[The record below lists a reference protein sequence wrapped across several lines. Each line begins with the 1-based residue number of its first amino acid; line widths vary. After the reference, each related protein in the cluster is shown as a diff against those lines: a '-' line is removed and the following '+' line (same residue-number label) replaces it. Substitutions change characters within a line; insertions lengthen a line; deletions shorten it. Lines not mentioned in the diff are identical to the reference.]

1 MKKAMI
7 FFAMV
12 LLSITASAQNDLRRA
27 EWLSDQDWEI
37 INSKPDYFKAVLTV
51 QDSLM
56 AGQLIS
62 VQHLQDLM
70 PKTFEEFRI
79 FLTMENYAV
88 VKTDK
93 NIIRVEDEKAIY
105 TIAENLAKAD
115 ILDMMRYYLKWKEW
129 SDGWI
134 GEVVWDATVEI
145 ENRHP
150 EKFRQLAAKSKWYED
165 WKDYRNE
172 YVKEVLNPLKVGF
185 QDQVSQ
191 NKQMNYD
198 TRTYQ
203 LFESAYWESGTLD
216 TNFFVLMFNYI
227 LVDLKHSEEFSE
239 SFAFHLFNLLK
250 KYPYNIFQLQ
260 DFVSLME
267 REDQEEIMNGVL
279 SDLFFE
285 TTIKLYRCKEKV
297 SETDFFQE
305 FPFLNSEENAVRV
318 RKIIEDYYEE

>member
-1 MKKAMI
+1 MI
-7 FFAMV
+7 FCVAM
-12 LLSITASAQNDLRRA
+12 LFSIIAWAQNDLRRA
-27 EWLSDQDWEI
+27 EGLSDRDWEI
-37 INSKPDYFKAVLTV
+37 INGNPDYFKAVLAV

-70 PKTFEEFRI
+70 PKTYEEFQI
-79 FLTMENYAV
+79 FLTMEYYAV
-88 VKTDK
+88 IKTDK

-105 TIAENLAKAD
+105 TIAENLAKSD
-115 ILDMMRYYLKWKEW
+115 ILDMMRCYLKWKEW
-129 SDGWI
+129 CDGWI
-134 GEVVWDATVEI
+134 GEVVWSATVEI

-150 EKFRQLAAKSKWYED
+150 EKFRQLMANSKWYED

-239 SFAFHLFNLLK
+239 SFAFHLFNLFK

-260 DFVSLME
+260 DYVSLMGKE
-267 REDQEEIMNGVL
+267 EQEKIMNNVL

-285 TTIKLYRCKEKV
+285 TTIRLYDSEKKV
-297 SETDFFQE
+297 SETDFFLE

-318 RKIIEDYYEE
+318 RKIIEDFYEE

>member
-27 EWLSDQDWEI
+27 EGLSDQDWEI

-115 ILDMMRYYLKWKEW
+115 ILDMMRYYLKWEEW

>member
-115 ILDMMRYYLKWKEW
+115 ILDMMRYYLKWEEW

-285 TTIKLYRCKEKV
+285 TTIKLYRSKEKV

>member
-1 MKKAMI
+1 MRKAII
-7 FFAMV
+7 FCVAM
-12 LLSITASAQNDLRRA
+12 LFSIITWAQNDLRRA
-27 EWLSDQDWEI
+27 EGLSDQDWEI

-115 ILDMMRYYLKWKEW
+115 ILDMMSYYLKWNEW

-172 YVKEVLNPLKVGF
+172 YVKEVLNPLKVRF
-185 QDQVSQ
+185 QNQVYQ
-191 NKQMNYD
+191 NKQMDYD
-198 TRTYQ
+198 KRTYQ

-216 TNFFVLMFNYI
+216 SNFFVLMFNYI
-227 LVDLKHSEEFSE
+227 LVDLKHNEEFSE
-239 SFAFHLFNLLK
+239 SFSFHLFNLFE
-250 KYPYNIFQLQ
+250 KYPYSIFQLQ

-285 TTIKLYRCKEKV
+285 TTIKLYRSKEKV

>member
-115 ILDMMRYYLKWKEW
+115 ILDMMRYYLKWEEW

>member
-1 MKKAMI
+1 
-7 FFAMV
+7 
-12 LLSITASAQNDLRRA
+12 
-27 EWLSDQDWEI
+27 
-37 INSKPDYFKAVLTV
+37 
-51 QDSLM
+51 
-56 AGQLIS
+56 
-62 VQHLQDLM
+62 
-70 PKTFEEFRI
+70 
-79 FLTMENYAV
+79 
-88 VKTDK
+88 
-93 NIIRVEDEKAIY
+93 
-105 TIAENLAKAD
+105 
-115 ILDMMRYYLKWKEW
+115 
-129 SDGWI
+129 
-134 GEVVWDATVEI
+134 VEI

-285 TTIKLYRCKEKV
+285 TTIKLYRSKEKV

>member
-27 EWLSDQDWEI
+27 EGLSDQDWEI
-37 INSKPDYFKAVLTV
+37 INSKPDYFKAVLAV

-70 PKTFEEFRI
+70 PKTYVEFRI
-79 FLTMENYAV
+79 FMTMEFYAV
-88 VKTDK
+88 KKDN
-93 NIIRVEDEKAIY
+93 NILVEDEKAIY

-191 NKQMNYD
+191 ADGLRHKNVP
-198 TRTYQ
+198 
-203 LFESAYWESGTLD
+203 A
-216 TNFFVLMFNYI
+216 I
-227 LVDLKHSEEFSE
+227 
-239 SFAFHLFNLLK
+239 
-250 KYPYNIFQLQ
+250 
-260 DFVSLME
+260 
-267 REDQEEIMNGVL
+267 
-279 SDLFFE
+279 
-285 TTIKLYRCKEKV
+285 
-297 SETDFFQE
+297 
-305 FPFLNSEENAVRV
+305 
-318 RKIIEDYYEE
+318 

>member
-285 TTIKLYRCKEKV
+285 TTIKLYRSKEKV